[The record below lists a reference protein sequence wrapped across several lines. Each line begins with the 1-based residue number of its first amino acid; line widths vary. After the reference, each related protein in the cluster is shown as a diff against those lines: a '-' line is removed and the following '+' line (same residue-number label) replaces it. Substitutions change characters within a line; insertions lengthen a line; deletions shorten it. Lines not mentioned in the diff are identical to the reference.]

1 MAKKELN
8 LKGYE
13 LAVKGNI
20 IVIETDSGEYYS
32 FRKDLEPTIISA
44 KRGSLSV
51 TEEKAGRAKKT
62 YCFLKFVDYEIWIEC
77 LTMAHA
83 KTLAEELE
91 EIYWG
96 EN

>member
-20 IVIETDSGEYYS
+20 IVIETDNGEYYS
-32 FRKDLEPTIISA
+32 FRKDDEPKLISA

-51 TEEKAGRAKKT
+51 TEEKAGRSKKS
-62 YCFLKFVDYEIWIEC
+62 YCFLNFVDHEIWIEC
-77 LTMAHA
+77 MAMSHA
-83 KTLAEELE
+83 KTLASELE

-96 EN
+96 E

>member
-20 IVIETDSGEYYS
+20 IVIETDNGEYYS
-32 FRKDLEPTIISA
+32 FRKDDEPKLISA

-51 TEEKAGRAKKT
+51 TEEKAGRAKKS
-62 YCFLKFVDYEIWIEC
+62 YCLLKFENGEIWIEC
-77 LTMAHA
+77 STMSHA
-83 KTLAEELE
+83 KTMVAELE

-96 EN
+96 E

>member
-20 IVIETDSGEYYS
+20 IVIETDNGEYHS
-32 FRKDLEPTIISA
+32 FRKCDEPKLISA
-44 KRGSLSV
+44 RRGSLSV
-51 TEEKAGRAKKT
+51 TEEKAGRAKKS
-62 YCFLKFVDYEIWIEC
+62 YCLLRFENGEIWIEC
-77 LTMAHA
+77 LTMSHA
-83 KTLAEELE
+83 KTMVAELE

-96 EN
+96 E

>member
-1 MAKKELN
+1 MTKKELN

-20 IVIETDSGEYYS
+20 IVIETDGGEYYS
-32 FRKDLEPTIISA
+32 FKKDIEPKLISA

-62 YCFLKFVDYEIWIEC
+62 YCFLDFSYYQIWIEC
-77 LTMAHA
+77 LNMAHA
-83 KTLAEELE
+83 KRLATELE

-96 EN
+96 E

>member
-1 MAKKELN
+1 MAKKKIN

-20 IVIETDSGEYYS
+20 IVVDTDCGEYCS
-32 FRKDLEPTIISA
+32 FRKDDEPKLISA

-51 TEEKAGRAKKT
+51 SEEKAGRAKKS

-77 LTMAHA
+77 LTMALA
-83 KTLAEELE
+83 KTLAAELE

-96 EN
+96 E

>member
-20 IVIETDSGEYYS
+20 IVIEMDNGEYCS
-32 FRKDLEPTIISA
+32 FRKDDAPKLISA

-51 TEEKAGRAKKT
+51 TEEKAGRAKKS
-62 YCFLKFVDYEIWIEC
+62 YCFLKFADYEIWIEC
-77 LTMAHA
+77 QLMSHA
-83 KTLAEELE
+83 KKLASELE

-96 EN
+96 E

>member
-1 MAKKELN
+1 MAKKELDI
-8 LKGYE
+8 KGYE

-20 IVIETDSGEYYS
+20 IVIETDGGEYSS
-32 FRKDLEPTIISA
+32 FKKTLNPIMISA

-77 LTMAHA
+77 LNMSHA
-83 KTLAEELE
+83 KRLAAELE

-96 EN
+96 E

>member
-20 IVIETDSGEYYS
+20 IVIETDGGEYYS
-32 FRKDLEPTIISA
+32 FRKCDEPKLISA

-51 TEEKAGRAKKT
+51 TEEKSGRTKKS
-62 YCFLKFVDYEIWIEC
+62 YCFLDFVDYEIWIEC
-77 LTMAHA
+77 LNMSHA
-83 KTLAEELE
+83 KRLATELE

-96 EN
+96 E

>member
-20 IVIETDSGEYYS
+20 IVIEMDNGEYYS
-32 FRKDLEPTIISA
+32 FRKSLKPTLMSA

-51 TEEKAGRAKKT
+51 TEEKAGRAKKS
-62 YCFLKFVDYEIWIEC
+62 YCFLRFENGEIWIEC
-77 LTMAHA
+77 STMSHA
-83 KTLAEELE
+83 KAMVAELE

-96 EN
+96 E

>member
-8 LKGYE
+8 LNGYE

-20 IVIETDSGEYYS
+20 IVIETDGGEYYS
-32 FRKDLEPTIISA
+32 FKKTLNPIMISA

-51 TEEKAGRAKKT
+51 TEEKAGRSNKS

-77 LTMAHA
+77 LTMSHA
-83 KTLAEELE
+83 KRLTTELE

-96 EN
+96 E

>member
-20 IVIETDSGEYYS
+20 IVIETDDGEYYS
-32 FRKDLEPTIISA
+32 FRKDLELKLISA

-51 TEEKAGRAKKT
+51 SEEKAGRAKKS
-62 YCFLKFVDYEIWIEC
+62 YCFLQFENCEIWIEC
-77 LTMAHA
+77 LNMSHA
-83 KTLAEELE
+83 KRLASELE

-96 EN
+96 E

>member
-20 IVIETDSGEYYS
+20 IVIETDGGEYYS
-32 FRKDLEPTIISA
+32 FRKGDDPKLISA
-44 KRGSLSV
+44 KRGSLSIS
-51 TEEKAGRAKKT
+51 EEKAGRAKKT
-62 YCFLKFVDYEIWIEC
+62 YCFLNFVDYEIWIEC
-77 LTMAHA
+77 LNMSHA
-83 KTLAEELE
+83 KRLAAELE

-96 EN
+96 E

>member
-8 LKGYE
+8 IKGYE

-20 IVIETDSGEYYS
+20 IVIETDNGEYYS
-32 FRKDLEPTIISA
+32 FRKDISPTLISA

-51 TEEKAGRAKKT
+51 SEEKAGRAKKS
-62 YCFLKFVDYEIWIEC
+62 YCLLRFENGEIWIEC
-77 LTMAHA
+77 LTMSHA
-83 KTLAEELE
+83 KTMVAELE

-96 EN
+96 E

>member
-20 IVIETDSGEYYS
+20 IVIEMDNGEYYS
-32 FRKDLEPTIISA
+32 FRKDIVPTLISA

-51 TEEKAGRAKKT
+51 SEEKAGRSKKS
-62 YCFLKFVDYEIWIEC
+62 YCLLKFVDSEIWIEC

-83 KTLAEELE
+83 KTMVAELE

-96 EN
+96 

>member
-20 IVIETDSGEYYS
+20 IVIEIDNGEYYS
-32 FRKDLEPTIISA
+32 FRKTLNPIMISA
-44 KRGSLSV
+44 KRGALSV
-51 TEEKAGRAKKT
+51 SEEKAGRAKKA
-62 YCFLKFVDYEIWIEC
+62 YCFLKSVDYEIWIEC
-77 LTMAHA
+77 STMSHA
-83 KTLAEELE
+83 KRLAMELE

-96 EN
+96 E